1 MKIGLLET
9 IPILR
14 HRIIQEIIRNDLSQK
29 ITVEKALFGKEYDLI
44 LSDLGYLPETM
55 PFFSGL
61 LLVPGHARIHS
72 VPEHTLLIT
81 GGMNREDAVTFS
93 SIAEEKAMLCLQKEI
108 FYGKKSILPFEVPVL
123 FDRNY
128 GLYHNLASGFVFALA
143 DLVFGEDL

>member
-14 HRIIQEIIRNDLSQK
+14 HRIAKEAARSPFAQK
-29 ITVEKALFGKEYDLI
+29 ITVEKAHCGEEYDLI
-44 LSDLGYLPETM
+44 LSDLNHLPEKLS
-55 PFFSGL
+55 FHSGL
-61 LLVPGHARIHS
+61 IVLPGHVRCTA
-72 VPEHTLLIT
+72 PENTLLLT
-81 GGMNREDAVTFS
+81 GGMNREDFITFS

-108 FYGKKSILPFEVPVL
+108 FYGKKSILPFEAPVL

-143 DLVFGEDL
+143 DLIFGEDL